1 MAGKLRT
8 LWQARGG
15 EIAQLN
21 IPAVFFHPPLDG
33 RDFLYRPAA
42 GMWLKRAYS
51 FFRFLFSFLRLF
63 LLSLLFSSF
72 PLSSSF
78 FRSSFFRSF
87 HLSSF
92 ALSPFF
98 LFFVSFP
105 VLPFSLFSAFLF
117 LLSVLFFPPFP
128 PFPLCSLRI

>member
-8 LWQARGG
+8 PWQVRSG

-21 IPAVFFHPPLDG
+21 VPPLQLAVCFHPSLDG
-33 RDFLYRPAA
+33 RGFFIPSRGRCMFRRVY
-42 GMWLKRAYS
+42 G
-51 FFRFLFSFLRLF
+51 FFRSLFLPFFVSPSFLAL
-63 LLSLLFSSF
+63 
-72 PLSSSF
+72 PAF

-87 HLSSF
+87 HLSRL
-92 ALSPFF
+92 ALSHFF
-98 LFFVSFP
+98 LFFVSFS
-105 VLPFSLFSAFLF
+105 VLRFSLFSAFLF